1 MTGKE
6 KDSFSRCLWTGN
18 ALRHDLAAYCIRK
31 TNSSPSGSP
40 SFEIR
45 NYCSDLRRFRKSE
58 PHYNRFP
65 SFRQQICEI
74 FSNLKGPE
82 RVLFLRKKQIIFPG
96 IFCISRKWWSAPDSS
111 ETHHC
116 PPKPA
121 RKHARSHG
129 LHGSSDRTKDR
140 SYEAHPDRHPPR
152 RTYTMFLVHHW
163 PPISRSARPLPK
175 KPDCDTPH

>member
-1 MTGKE
+1 MTGDE
-6 KDSFSRCLWTGN
+6 KGSFSRCLWTGN

-40 SFEIR
+40 SFESR
-45 NYCSDLRRFRKSE
+45 NYCKDLRNFLKFKRTRMG
-58 PHYNRFP
+58 P
-65 SFRQQICEI
+65 SLC
-74 FSNLKGPE
+74 
-82 RVLFLRKKQIIFPG
+82 KKQIIFPG

-116 PPKPA
+116 PPRPA
-121 RKHARSHG
+121 REHALSHG
-129 LHGSSDRTKDR
+129 LHGSSVRTKDR

-163 PPISRSARPLPK
+163 PPISRSAQPLPK
-175 KPDCDTPH
+175 NLDCDTPH